1 MSNVEPSEFHALRDE
16 VREMRRDM
24 QELVQAWQTAQGV
37 VRFVRWIGNV
47 TKWIAGV
54 VAAVVALWALLKMGI
69 KS

>member
-1 MSNVEPSEFHALRDE
+1 MKDVEPGEFRALRDE
-16 VREMRRDM
+16 VQEMRKDLK
-24 QELVQAWQTAQGV
+24 QLLDAWQTAQGA
-37 VRFVRWIGNV
+37 VRFVRILGNI